1 MLLIGRCKGAL
12 MNKLLLVLL
21 LALSGCA
28 TKLPQPN
35 VTLPPSITQKCQ
47 PLVKVEGTS
56 GADLLRNIVT
66 NAEIYYEC
74 SDMHDKLILAVK
86 PKP

>member
-1 MLLIGRCKGAL
+1 
-12 MNKLLLVLL
+12 MNKLLLIVL

-35 VTLPPSITQKCQ
+35 VQLPAALVQKCQ
-47 PLVKVEGTS
+47 PLNKLEGTS
-56 GADLLRNIVT
+56 GADMLKNIVS

-74 SDMHDKLILAVK
+74 SDMHDKLIEAVGK
-86 PKP
+86 PKK